1 MTTPGTATDASAG
14 RVSRAAALA
23 ASGWGVP
30 FRLLQPRNLCFW
42 VYALGVVA
50 GIWKM
55 AQYYG
60 AGAGAYGVGLGTGVV
75 AFAIY
80 TIPWLVLLAY
90 HNRYTRQPGSLLVA
104 AFVWGAAAATF
115 WIALPANGAFL
126 SLYGK
131 AFGQGWVTDWG
142 AGLTAPINEEIGKG
156 LGLILLLG
164 LARKL
169 VRSPFDGLIIGA
181 YIGLGFQIS
190 EDVLYAFNN
199 TAMNFGAD
207 QAGSAWQ
214 IVAIRSATGLFGH
227 VLFSA
232 VFCSGLMWL
241 LGRGDRP
248 RRLRGLLLMLAAMIA
263 HGAWDDMSALGYLI
277 AGNYGVLLMI
287 VVLPIAD
294 LLLLW
299 LAFRLAVPQE
309 QAWLRA
315 ILAPETETGLLT
327 GAEVAAAAGGW
338 RTRRRYRKAQ
348 HGHHEKQRAKH
359 LLTAANDLAEQ
370 LAEAGGHDTEDVE
383 HARAEITRLRAF
395 RVPATADAGG
405 GSQR

>member
-1 MTTPGTATDASAG
+1 MT
-14 RVSRAAALA
+14 RAAALE
-23 ASGWGVP
+23 ASGWGEP

-42 VYALGVVA
+42 VYALGVA
-50 GIWKM
+50 GGVWQM
-55 AQYYG
+55 VQYYG
-60 AGAGAYGVGLGTGVV
+60 SGAGAYGVGLGTGVL

-131 AFGQGWVTDWG
+131 AFGQAWVNDWG

-207 QAGSAWQ
+207 QVGSAWQ
-214 IVAIRSATGLFGH
+214 IVLIRSASGLFGH

-232 VFCSGLMWL
+232 VFCSGVMWL
-241 LGRGDRP
+241 LGRGERTH
-248 RRLRGLLLMLAAMIA
+248 RLRGLLLMLAAMVA
-263 HGAWDDMSALGYLI
+263 HGAWDDMSALGYLL
-277 AGNYGVLLMI
+277 AGTVGVLLLWF
-287 VVLPIAD
+287 VVMPIAD

-299 LAFRLAVPQE
+299 LAFRLAAPQE
-309 QAWLRA
+309 QGWLRD

-327 GAEVAAAAGGW
+327 EAEVTAAAGGW
-338 RTRRRYRKAQ
+338 RTRRAYRKAQ
-348 HGHHEKQRAKH
+348 HGHREKQRAKH
-359 LLTAANDLAEQ
+359 VLAAANDLAEEI
-370 LAEAGGHDTEDVE
+370 AEAGGRDTDDVQ
-383 HARAEITRLRAF
+383 HARSEITRLRA
-395 RVPATADAGG
+395 
-405 GSQR
+405 

>member
-1 MTTPGTATDASAG
+1 MTVPRTSAEAA
-14 RVSRAAALA
+14 RSSRAAALE
-23 ASGWGVP
+23 ASGWGAP

-42 VYALGVVA
+42 VYALGVVG

-60 AGAGAYGVGLGTGVV
+60 AGAAAYGVGLGTGVL

-80 TIPWLVLLAY
+80 TVPWLVLLAY
-90 HNRYTRQPGSLLVA
+90 HNRYTRQPGSLLLA
-104 AFVWGAAAATF
+104 AFAWGAAAATF

-131 AFGQGWVTDWG
+131 AFGPAWVNDWG

-164 LARKL
+164 LARRL

-214 IVAIRSATGLFGH
+214 IVSIRSASGLFGH

-232 VFCSGLMWL
+232 VFCSGVMWL
-241 LGRGDRP
+241 LGRGERT

-263 HGAWDDMSALGYLI
+263 HGAWDDLSALGYRL
-277 AGNYGVLLMI
+277 AGNVGVVLLWFL
-287 VVLPIAD
+287 VLPIAD

-327 GAEVAAAAGGW
+327 EAEVTAAAGGW
-338 RTRRRYRKAQ
+338 RTRRHYRKAQ
-348 HGHHEKQRAKH
+348 HGHREKQRAKH

-370 LAEAGGHDTEDVE
+370 LAEAGGHDTGDVE
-383 HARAEITRLRAF
+383 HARAEISRLRG
-395 RVPATADAGG
+395 VLT
-405 GSQR
+405 

>member
-1 MTTPGTATDASAG
+1 MTGLGTVTDPSAG
-14 RVSRAAALA
+14 QSSRTAALQ
-23 ASGWGVP
+23 ASGWGEP

-42 VYALGVVA
+42 VYALGVTA

-55 AQYYG
+55 VQYYG
-60 AGAGAYGVGLGTGVV
+60 AGVGAYGVGLGTGVL

-90 HNRYTRQPGSLLVA
+90 HNRYTRQPGSLLLA
-104 AFVWGAAAATF
+104 AFGWGAAAATF
-115 WIALPANGAFL
+115 WIALPANGALL

-131 AFGQGWVTDWG
+131 AFGQAWVNDWG

-199 TAMNFGAD
+199 TATNFGAD
-207 QAGSAWQ
+207 QVGSAWQ
-214 IVAIRSATGLFGH
+214 IVLVRSATGLFGH

-232 VFCSGLMWL
+232 VFCSGVMWL
-241 LGRGDRP
+241 LGRGDHP

-263 HGAWDDMSALGYLI
+263 HGCWDNMSALGYLL
-277 AGNYGVLLMI
+277 AGNIGVLLLMV

-327 GAEVAAAAGGW
+327 EAEVTAAAGGW
-338 RTRRRYRKAQ
+338 RTRRHYRKAQ
-348 HGHHEKQRAKH
+348 PGHREKRRAKH
-359 LLTAANDLAEQ
+359 VLTAANDLAEQ
-370 LAEAGGHDTEDVE
+370 LAEAGGHETEDVA
-383 HARAEITRLRAF
+383 HARAEITRLRASP
-395 RVPATADAGG
+395 V
-405 GSQR
+405 

>member
-1 MTTPGTATDASAG
+1 MTDTSAG
-14 RVSRAAALA
+14 QDSRTAALQ
-23 ASGWGVP
+23 ASGWGAP
-30 FRLLQPRNLCFW
+30 FKLLQPRNLCFW
-42 VYALGVVA
+42 VYALGVAA
-50 GIWKM
+50 GIWRM
-55 AQYYG
+55 VQYYG
-60 AGAGAYGVGLGTGVV
+60 GGAGAYGVGLGTGAL

-90 HNRYTRQPGSLLVA
+90 HNRYTRQPASLLAA

-131 AFGQGWVTDWG
+131 AFGQAWVNDWG
-142 AGLTAPINEEIGKG
+142 AGLTAPINEEIGKA

-181 YIGLGFQIS
+181 FIGLGFQIS

-199 TAMNFGAD
+199 TAVNFGAD
-207 QAGSAWQ
+207 QVGSAWH
-214 IVAIRSATGLFGH
+214 IVLLRSATGLFGH

-248 RRLRGLLLMLAAMIA
+248 RRLRGLLLMIAAMIA
-263 HGAWDDMSALGYLI
+263 HGGWDSMGALGYLL
-277 AGNYGVLLMI
+277 AGNYGVLLLM
-287 VVLPIAD
+287 VVVMPVAD

-309 QAWLRA
+309 QAWLRD
-315 ILAPETETGLLT
+315 ILAAETETGLLT
-327 GAEVAAAAGGW
+327 EAEVTAAAGGW
-338 RTRRRYRKAQ
+338 RTRRHYRKAQ
-348 HGHHEKQRAKH
+348 HGHDEKQRAKH
-359 LLTAANDLAEQ
+359 ILTAANDLAEQ
-370 LAEAGGHDTEDVE
+370 IAEAGGHDTDDVE
-383 HARAEITRLRAF
+383 HARAEITRLRTS
-395 RVPATADAGG
+395 PA
-405 GSQR
+405 